1 MTMPTQQGP
10 PPRQMMGGG
19 PSGPPPG
26 QTGGQP
32 DIMALLQQM
41 GAGGQMGQ
49 PQSPTAMQ
57 GLTAEGA
64 NAGQLNPATEAIQ
77 NLIQRLIG
85 QGGQQQQQ
93 LGGVPSG
100 PQF

>member
-1 MTMPTQQGP
+1 MTMPMPQGP
-10 PPRQMMGGG
+10 PPRQMMGG

-26 QTGGQP
+26 QAGGQP
-32 DIMALLQQM
+32 DLMALLQQM

-64 NAGQLNPATEAIQ
+64 NAQQLNPATEAIQ

-85 QGGQQQQQ
+85 QGGQ
-93 LGGVPSG
+93 GGQVPPVAAQG
-100 PQF
+100 GLV